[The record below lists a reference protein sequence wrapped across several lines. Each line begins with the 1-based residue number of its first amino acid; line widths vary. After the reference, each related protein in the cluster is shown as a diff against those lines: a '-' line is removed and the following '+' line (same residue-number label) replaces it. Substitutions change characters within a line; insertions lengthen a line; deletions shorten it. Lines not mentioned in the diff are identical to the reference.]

1 MLFIQSLF
9 SNPTYFFM
17 VLLIVTFSVC
27 LHEYFHAQ
35 MAVWEGDYTLTDHLT
50 LNPLKQMGIMS
61 LIMLA
66 LVGLVW
72 GSVPVDRSL
81 LRSKRSLLKIAVAGP
96 AANLLLLIVAYI
108 LCILLTGF
116 ILREENNSREMAML
130 LVFIRLFGI
139 YNFMLLIFNLIPAPG
154 MDGWGILTELVPRL
168 KNVSSELV
176 KGIMMIL
183 IFIAFLS
190 VKYLFI
196 VGEFLMNTALYIGYS
211 SHA

>member
-1 MLFIQSLF
+1 
-9 SNPTYFFM
+9 
-17 VLLIVTFSVC
+17 
-27 LHEYFHAQ
+27 
-35 MAVWEGDYTLTDHLT
+35 
-50 LNPLKQMGIMS
+50 MGILS

-66 LVGLVW
+66 LVGLAW

-81 LRSKRSLLKIAVAGP
+81 LRSKRSWLKIAVAGP

-116 ILREENNSREMAML
+116 ILREENNSKEMAML